1 MTVHQPGE
9 TFQITAEIVDSDGN
23 AVDPATVTISIGKPN
38 GSQDITD
45 AAMTASATGSYYYN
59 YTIASDEGTY
69 HSEVKATGS
78 TGRITIEPGNFD
90 VAKAI

>member
-9 TFQITAEIVDSDGN
+9 TLQITAEIVDSDGN

-38 GSQDITD
+38 GSLDITD
-45 AAMTASATGSYYYN
+45 AAMTKSETGSYYYN

-69 HSEVKATGS
+69 HSAVKATGN

-90 VAKAI
+90 VAKAT